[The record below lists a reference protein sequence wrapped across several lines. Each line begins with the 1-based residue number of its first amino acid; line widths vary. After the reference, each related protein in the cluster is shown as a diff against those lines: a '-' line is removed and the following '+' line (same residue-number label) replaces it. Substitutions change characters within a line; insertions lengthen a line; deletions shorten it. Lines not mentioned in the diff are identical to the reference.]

1 MSRRLHR
8 GWAAGLAAVLV
19 CLASLAYIGYTLR
32 QLPTPGGEVTA
43 RSIAVYDRN
52 GQLLAERNPEG
63 EYHVPLTLAQMGKYG
78 PPATLPAEDRGF
90 SQQGP
95 VAPLAMPRAAPADRL
110 SRRPLQG

>member
-1 MSRRLHR
+1 MSRRLYR

-52 GQLLAERNPEG
+52 GQLLAERSPKG

-78 PPATLPAEDRGF
+78 PRATLAAEHRGCHHPRPDPPPATP
-90 SQQGP
+90 
-95 VAPLAMPRAAPADRL
+95 PR
-110 SRRPLQG
+110 